1 MSLPYRLIDADN
13 HYYESVDCFTRHIE
27 AKHRDRTLR
36 AERRDDGDFDVFL
49 DGQPWH
55 YMDVK
60 FEKTNKAGSML
71 EILHRK
77 GDVSW
82 KDSYSKENML
92 PGFQNR
98 DARLALMD
106 EQGIEAAL
114 LLPTVAVVV
123 EQEIVRDVELTYASL
138 RAFNRWLEDDWGYA
152 YQERIFAVPMLSL
165 LDIDQAIAELE
176 RVLAAGARMVHL
188 RPGPVGGRSPADPH
202 FDPFWARLDEA
213 RVPLAMHLSD
223 SGYNALVSTQWGEEA
238 APPVRG
244 QSAFQWAFCH
254 GDRPIME
261 TVGSFIY
268 NNLFTR
274 FPNLRVVSIENGSG
288 WVEYLLTT
296 LDKKKGMARY
306 GPWPNGRP
314 KGRCSEIFRRHVTL
328 TPYPEDDVAR
338 LVDFLGPDSVLFGS
352 DYPHPE
358 GMAVPSKFV
367 DLIGDANEEDT
378 RKVMRGNTAAL
389 LGLAN

>member
-98 DARLALMD
+98 DARIALMD

-114 LLPTVAVVV
+114 LLRESIAL
-123 EQEIVRDVELTYASL
+123 RSL
-138 RAFNRWLEDDWGYA
+138 RAIASLNRRPDDH
-152 YQERIFAVPMLSL
+152 
-165 LDIDQAIAELE
+165 
-176 RVLAAGARMVHL
+176 AAN
-188 RPGPVGGRSPADPH
+188 S
-202 FDPFWARLDEA
+202 
-213 RVPLAMHLSD
+213 
-223 SGYNALVSTQWGEEA
+223 NA
-238 APPVRG
+238 P
-244 QSAFQWAFCH
+244 
-254 GDRPIME
+254 
-261 TVGSFIY
+261 
-268 NNLFTR
+268 
-274 FPNLRVVSIENGSG
+274 
-288 WVEYLLTT
+288 
-296 LDKKKGMARY
+296 
-306 GPWPNGRP
+306 
-314 KGRCSEIFRRHVTL
+314 
-328 TPYPEDDVAR
+328 
-338 LVDFLGPDSVLFGS
+338 
-352 DYPHPE
+352 
-358 GMAVPSKFV
+358 
-367 DLIGDANEEDT
+367 
-378 RKVMRGNTAAL
+378 
-389 LGLAN
+389 